1 MGQYGLYE
9 AAFDLRAATIDRLP
23 RSSPTISALV
33 RGHHFDYCLNM
44 ETKSAVTLLAA
55 LAQETRLSVF
65 RLLVEQ
71 GPDGLPAGQ
80 IAERLDI
87 SPATLS
93 FHLKELTHAGLTL
106 SRQEGRF
113 VIYSA
118 HYEAMNGL
126 LSFLTENCCAGSP
139 CDATASA
146 CAPSKR

>member
-1 MGQYGLYE
+1 MK
-9 AAFDLRAATIDRLP
+9 
-23 RSSPTISALV
+23 
-33 RGHHFDYCLNM
+33 
-44 ETKSAVTLLAA
+44 TKSAIPLLAA

-93 FHLKELTHAGLTL
+93 FHLKELTNAGLTQ

-113 VIYSA
+113 IFYA
-118 HYEAMNGL
+118 ANYAAMDGL
-126 LSFLTENCCAGSP
+126 IGFLTKNCCAGAP
-139 CDATASA
+139 CDAPSAA
-146 CAPSKR
+146 CAPPVRKSRATV

>member
-1 MGQYGLYE
+1 
-9 AAFDLRAATIDRLP
+9 
-23 RSSPTISALV
+23 
-33 RGHHFDYCLNM
+33 M
-44 ETKSAVTLLAA
+44 ETKSAIPLLSA

-93 FHLKELTHAGLTL
+93 FHLKELTNAGLTQ

-113 VIYSA
+113 IFYA
-118 HYEAMNGL
+118 ANYAAMDGL
-126 LSFLTENCCAGSP
+126 IGFLTKNCCAGVP
-139 CDATASA
+139 CDTPVASCSPSVRKTRTTA
-146 CAPSKR
+146 

>member
-1 MGQYGLYE
+1 
-9 AAFDLRAATIDRLP
+9 
-23 RSSPTISALV
+23 
-33 RGHHFDYCLNM
+33 M
-44 ETKSAVTLLAA
+44 ETRTAVPLLAA
-55 LAQETRLSVF
+55 LAQDTRLSVF

-71 GPDGLPAGQ
+71 GPEGLPAGQ

-118 HYEAMNGL
+118 HYETMNGL

-139 CDATASA
+139 CDNA
-146 CAPSKR
+146 APTCTPTKR